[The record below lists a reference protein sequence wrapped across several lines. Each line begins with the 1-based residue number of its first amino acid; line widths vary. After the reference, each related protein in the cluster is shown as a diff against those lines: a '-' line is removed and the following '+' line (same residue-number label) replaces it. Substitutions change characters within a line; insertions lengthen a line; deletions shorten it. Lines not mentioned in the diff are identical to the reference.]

1 MADKRRE
8 AMEKRKKE
16 AEEAKRIK
24 AKERQRI
31 ADDKKRVCKTKFD
44 AEEALFLINQADEID
59 RQQSFLQTQETAR
72 QRAWEQQTVQ
82 QEATRVQ
89 AALQDADKTKAQQD
103 REAMVEEQRMNACQS
118 KTTTMKRTG
127 ASSSQN
133 RRTFKKPR
141 KVSMF
146 DELRGG

>member
-59 RQQSFLQTQETAR
+59 RQQSFMQTQETAR

-82 QEATRVQ
+82 QEATRV
-89 AALQDADKTKAQQD
+89 
-103 REAMVEEQRMNACQS
+103 
-118 KTTTMKRTG
+118 
-127 ASSSQN
+127 
-133 RRTFKKPR
+133 
-141 KVSMF
+141 
-146 DELRGG
+146 